1 MAESCVIWRWPIS
14 LLLLLEMVHVD
25 VVGLVDLAHEEVVVC
40 EKFFWVNGRLV
51 QEHTS
56 DDSGNLVSIDL
67 LDGGI
72 NTVSDEVLS
81 LFTLHLLKVG
91 KVNLWKL
98 KEVLLLLLLT
108 VLVSTLWSS
117 VCSLGARLF
126 VIAILLLA
134 TLMTLILLWILGV
147 VMLAFTLTVA
157 TSALSSTAASV
168 STSTSVVIFVSLVTF
183 AHHLGWGI
191 LIPLHWLH
199 SLNLVLRLVLAPKP

>member
-1 MAESCVIWRWPIS
+1 
-14 LLLLLEMVHVD
+14 MVHVD

-40 EKFFWVNGRLV
+40 EKFLWVNGRLV

-72 NTVSDEVLS
+72 NTVSNEVLS

-108 VLVSTLWSS
+108 VLVSTL
-117 VCSLGARLF
+117 
-126 VIAILLLA
+126 
-134 TLMTLILLWILGV
+134 
-147 VMLAFTLTVA
+147 
-157 TSALSSTAASV
+157 
-168 STSTSVVIFVSLVTF
+168 
-183 AHHLGWGI
+183 
-191 LIPLHWLH
+191 
-199 SLNLVLRLVLAPKP
+199 